1 MIQGSPLGLSANRF
15 NDTVKISLI
24 CSGTAIP
31 AVLPNSG
38 SGPRYYRRNPKLP
51 GRGNA

>member
-1 MIQGSPLGLSANRF
+1 MMQGGPLGLIANRF

-38 SGPRYYRRNPKLP
+38 SGPRCDRRNPTLP
-51 GRGNA
+51 GRGKA